1 MVTPA
6 GSSERGPESAGHVV
20 PGGIQIGPGG
30 GGRRFAWAASPR
42 AGASLRVGGSI
53 LLALLVGAALLALL
67 GRNPLAFYGDILRRG
82 LFDSSGIQDTAIRM
96 APLLLMASGLII
108 AFRANIWNIGGD
120 GQFLLAAALIAGV
133 APRVMDVVPHL
144 LAFVLLGVLGAAV
157 GAVWTLVPAYL
168 KAAFAVN
175 EIITSLMLTFV
186 GVNLGNLLIKGPFRS
201 TTTIVP
207 QTDVIPFRELLPRIP
222 GTRVHT
228 GLLLALVAIVA
239 VHYLMTRTSFGL
251 KLRVLGA
258 SPRAAA
264 HAGLGITRLT
274 MVGFALSGAF
284 MGLAAAVEILGVWGY
299 MRADWNP
306 GFGLPLFALVFLA
319 RLDAIGVIPLVGFY
333 GVISMGG
340 HYAARRA
347 DLPDDFILVI
357 VGLILLFMALAE
369 YLVSRRGTRTR
380 PSGSLP
386 ARVRQG
392 AVDG

>member
-1 MVTPA
+1 MTTAAPDGGPMSDRDRAPEA
-6 GSSERGPESAGHVV
+6 GPVGAG
-20 PGGIQIGPGG
+20 G
-30 GGRRFAWAASPR
+30 AAR
-42 AGASLRVGGSI
+42 AGTRAVAHAVAEATARVGGPI
-53 LLALLVGAALLALL
+53 LLALLLGGALLAVL
-67 GRNPLAFYGDILRRG
+67 GRDPFAYYGDILRRG
-82 LFDSSGIQDTAIRM
+82 LVASCGVQDAAIRM

-120 GQFLLAAALIAGV
+120 GQFLLAAALVAGV
-133 APRVMDVVPHL
+133 APWLVGAVPNV
-144 LAFVLLGVLGAAV
+144 LAFVVLGILGAAV
-157 GAVWTLVPAYL
+157 GAAWTLVPAYL
-168 KAAFAVN
+168 KAAFGVN

-222 GTRVHT
+222 GTRVHV
-228 GLLLALVAIVA
+228 GLLVAVAAIVA

-264 HAGLGITRLT
+264 HAGLSITRLT

-319 RLDAIGVIPLVGFY
+319 RLDAVGVIPLVGFY

-347 DLPDDFILVI
+347 DLPDDFMLVI
-357 VGLILLFMALAE
+357 VGLALLFMALAE
-369 YLVSRRGTRTR
+369 FLASRRD
-380 PSGSLP
+380 
-386 ARVRQG
+386 ARVRQSGSLSVSVKEG
-392 AVDG
+392 APDG